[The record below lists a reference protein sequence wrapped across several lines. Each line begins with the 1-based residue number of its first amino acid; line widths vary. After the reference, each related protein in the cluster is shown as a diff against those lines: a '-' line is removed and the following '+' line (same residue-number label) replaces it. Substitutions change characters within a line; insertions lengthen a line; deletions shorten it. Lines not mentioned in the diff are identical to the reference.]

1 MNYLKCGKED
11 YCANYYQDNRVV
23 HYIFFC
29 CRVVQGGEHLHYAF
43 IFSEGFNTALPF
55 LEMRFL
61 QNGWSTHISKFGNEI
76 LMERQE
82 LKC

>member
-1 MNYLKCGKED
+1 MNLLHGD
-11 YCANYYQDNRVV
+11 NDHRSNNHYQD
-23 HYIFFC
+23 
-29 CRVVQGGEHLHYAF
+29 CRVINGISLGLAVVKGRKKFHESMSHKPRYK
-43 IFSEGFNTALPF
+43 TALPF